1 MGWEKCYHNSVQD
14 QRGSE
19 VKEEGIIVKTILL
32 TLIIEIPVLL
42 LFGFRKKD
50 IITVGI
56 FINIA
61 TNFSINLLMYR
72 IKYVIA
78 SPNYGSWIFP
88 LEVAV
93 VLVEFIAM
101 SFFTDKKIKLFFVVA
116 LANILS
122 YLSGILLFGSY

>member
-1 MGWEKCYHNSVQD
+1 M
-14 QRGSE
+14 
-19 VKEEGIIVKTILL
+19 KTILL

-50 IITVGI
+50 IITVGAL
-56 FINIA
+56 INIA
-61 TNFSINLLMYR
+61 TNFTVNFLMYR

-78 SPNYGSWIFP
+78 SQNYGSWILP
-88 LEVAV
+88 LEAAV
-93 VLVEFIAM
+93 VLIEFIAM

-116 LANILS
+116 LANVLS